1 MLLFESKDRWRDPV
15 EDNGV
20 RRRPQPGDLELYLR
34 ATQGIIDANI
44 RATTPPSKFK
54 VDPTLLA
61 VIPLLVLLIVLFETN
76 GKRTSL
82 ISLCHNFFKWC

>member
-1 MLLFESKDRWRDPV
+1 MLLFESKDRWKDPA

-54 VDPTLLA
+54 VVPTMLA
-61 VIPLLVLLIVLFETN
+61 VIPLLIFMIVLFNTN
-76 GKRTSL
+76 GKGTSL
-82 ISLCHNFFKWC
+82 IS